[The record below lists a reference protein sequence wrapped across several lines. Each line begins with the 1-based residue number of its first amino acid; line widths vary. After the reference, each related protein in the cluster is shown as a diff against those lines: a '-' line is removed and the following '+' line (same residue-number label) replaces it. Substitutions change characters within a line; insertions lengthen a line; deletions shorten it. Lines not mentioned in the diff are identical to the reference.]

1 MVVAVPAESA
11 ALVAA
16 AAAVGASAVA
26 AVAKIVGATTAPV
39 VATGSVATFAAVGE
53 AGAAAGLHAVRIS
66 PKAVKA
72 PKTVNPMPTLTGLFH
87 CRLDLPLITS
97 NSSLLVELHIAQ
109 ARIARGCRP
118 VIQYS

>member
-26 AVAKIVGATTAPV
+26 AADTVGAVLVPIASAVAARAVAVGAKIVGATTAPV

-87 CRLDLPLITS
+87 CRLDL
-97 NSSLLVELHIAQ
+97 
-109 ARIARGCRP
+109 
-118 VIQYS
+118 